1 MKRGFTLFC
10 AAAAMLLTTG
20 SVSAARKPAPAP
32 RPKLTAASVAPPV
45 VDLSKP
51 EKFDELRAA
60 YARRADFARRC
71 ESGHSGKS
79 FMALMDQRDF
89 VGASTLARQWLAEC
103 PVDAQVHLWA
113 LAAFAEQGD
122 RENSDIDKR
131 WFTGLT
137 ESALASGNG
146 RSPETAIETI
156 SVGEEYAVLRRM
168 GLKKKEKAVV
178 QGKKRLDAILAT
190 DESGVAVTIYFN
202 PEWHFVR
209 LAHVLEE

>member
-1 MKRGFTLFC
+1 
-10 AAAAMLLTTG
+10 MLVATG
-20 SVSAARKPAPAP
+20 SWSAANKAP
-32 RPKLTAASVAPPV
+32 RISAPKLTPVNVPPPV
-45 VDLSKP
+45 VDLLSP
-51 EKFDELRAA
+51 GNFDELRAA

-71 ESGHSGKS
+71 ESGHSGKD
-79 FMALMDQRDF
+79 FVDLMDQRDF
-89 VGASTLARQWLAEC
+89 AGASTLARKWLGEC

-113 LAAFAEQGD
+113 VAAFAEQGD
-122 RENSDIDKR
+122 RQNADIDKR

-137 ESALASGNG
+137 ESALASGDG
-146 RSPETAIETI
+146 RTPETAIETI

-168 GLKKKEKAVV
+168 GLKKKEQKLI

-190 DESGVAVTIYFN
+190 DESGATVTIYFN